1 MSTNKHK
8 SDTELLAPA
17 GSMEAL
23 KAALR
28 FGADA
33 VYLGGPLLQLRAK
46 SAGFSFD
53 GIADAAKLVHA
64 QRKRLYVTVN
74 ALAFNDEIMKLP
86 AYGNRLLDCGVDA
99 AIVSDLGVLTT
110 LHKACPKLELH
121 VSTQASC
128 TNYAAAMTWYELGA
142 KRIVLAREM
151 TVDEIRKLKKNV
163 PDDLELEAFV
173 HGAMCMAYSGRCLLS
188 SAILGRSGNRGDCAQ
203 PCRWKYALVEETRP
217 NQSFPI
223 VEEGNTSYVLSS
235 RDLCCVGLLDE
246 LIDAGV
252 TSLKIEGRMKTEY
265 YVAVVVNAY
274 RRVLDGTMTVEDAQR
289 ELNSVS
295 HRPYTTGFYHGEL
308 PQDHSNAGVYTQTHR
323 FAGVVLACEN
333 GVATVMQRNRFVKG
347 DALEVVSPTLINA
360 VLHADDITDEN
371 GEPVEI
377 ANRVQQI
384 LRIRTDLALAPGDFL
399 RIRA

>member
-1 MSTNKHK
+1 M
-8 SDTELLAPA
+8 TELLAPA

-23 KAALR
+23 RAALR

-33 VYLGGPLLQLRAK
+33 VYLGGPLLQLRAR

-53 GIADAAKLVHA
+53 DITDAAKLVHA
-64 QRKRLYVTVN
+64 KGKRLYVTVN
-74 ALAFNDEIMKLP
+74 ALAYNDEIGLLP
-86 AYGNRLLDCGVDA
+86 EYGNRLLECGVDA

-110 LHKACPKLELH
+110 LHKSCPRLELH

-128 TNYAAAMTWYELGA
+128 TNYASARTWYELGA

-151 TVDEIRKLKKNV
+151 TVDEITKLRKNA

-223 VEEGNTSYVLSS
+223 VEEGNASYILSS
-235 RDLCCVGLLDE
+235 RDLCCIGLLDE

-265 YVAVVVNAY
+265 YVAVVTNAY
-274 RRVLDGTMTVEDAQR
+274 RRVLDGTMTVTDAQR
-289 ELNSVS
+289 ELLTVS

-323 FAGVVLACEN
+323 FAGTVLACEN
-333 GVATVMQRNRFVKG
+333 GVATVMQRNRFVQG
-347 DALEVVSPTLINA
+347 DALEVVSPALTNA
-360 VLHADDITDEN
+360 VLYADEITDEQ
-371 GEPVEI
+371 GEPVAI

-384 LRIRTDLALAPGDFL
+384 LRIKTNLPLAPGDLL
-399 RIRA
+399 RIKA

>member
-1 MSTNKHK
+1 M
-8 SDTELLAPA
+8 TELLAPV
-17 GSMEAL
+17 GSKQAL
-23 KAALR
+23 TAAMR

-53 GIADAAKLVHA
+53 AIAEAAESVHA
-64 QRKRLYVTVN
+64 AHKRLYVTVN
-74 ALAFNDEIMKLP
+74 SLAYCDEIDALP
-86 AYGNRLLDCGVDA
+86 AYVNTLYDCGADA
-99 AIVSDLGVLTT
+99 LIVSDLGVLTT
-110 LHKACPKLELH
+110 AHRACPQMELH

-128 TNYAAAMTWYELGA
+128 MNHAAARAWYALGA
-142 KRIVLAREM
+142 RRIVLAREM
-151 TVDEIRKLKKNV
+151 TVEQIRTLKRNI

-203 PCRWKYALVEETRP
+203 PCRWSYALTEETRP

-223 VEEGNTSYVLSS
+223 VEEGTHSYILSS
-235 RDLCCVGLLDE
+235 RDLNCVALLDE

-274 RRVLDGTMTVEDAQR
+274 RRVLDGTMTVADAQR
-289 ELNSVS
+289 ELLTVS

-323 FAGVVLACEN
+323 FAGTVLSCGNGIAVVE
-333 GVATVMQRNRFVKG
+333 QRNRFRRG
-347 DALEVVSPTLINA
+347 DTLEVVSPALQSARLSVTGM
-360 VLHADDITDEN
+360 TDPD
-371 GEPVEI
+371 GVPVEV
-377 ANRVQQI
+377 ANRVRQI
-384 LRIRTDLALAPGDFL
+384 LHIPTDLDLQPGDLL
-399 RIRA
+399 RIACEDASKE

>member
-1 MSTNKHK
+1 M
-8 SDTELLAPA
+8 TELLAPA
-17 GSMEAL
+17 GSKAAL
-23 KAALR
+23 QAALR

-33 VYLGGPLLQLRAK
+33 VYLGGPLLQLRAE
-46 SAGFSFD
+46 SAGFTFEE
-53 GIADAAKLVHA
+53 IADAAALAHKSG
-64 QRKRLYVTVN
+64 KRLYVTVN
-74 ALAFNDEIMKLP
+74 ALAYSDEIDLLP
-86 AYGNRLLDCGVDA
+86 AYGSRLLNCGVDA

-110 LHKACPKLELH
+110 LHRSCPGLELH

-128 TNYAAAMTWYELGA
+128 TNHAAAKTWYDLGA

-151 TVDEIRKLKKNV
+151 TVGEIRKLRANI

-223 VEEGNTSYVLSS
+223 LEEGNTSYILSS
-235 RDLCCVGLLDE
+235 RDLCCIGLLDE
-246 LIDAGV
+246 LTAAGV

-274 RRVLDGTMTVEDAQR
+274 RRVLDGTMTVEEAQK
-289 ELNSVS
+289 ELLTVS

-308 PQDHSNAGVYTQTHR
+308 PGDHSNAGVYTQTHR
-323 FAGVVLACEN
+323 FAGVVLSCEN
-333 GVATVMQRNRFVKG
+333 GVAVVEQRNRFQRG
-347 DALEVVSPTLINA
+347 DALEVVSPTLRNA
-360 VLHADDITDEN
+360 VLHSDSITDTDGN
-371 GEPVEI
+371 PVEI
-377 ANRVQQI
+377 ANRVRQV
-384 LRIRTDLALAPGDFL
+384 LRIRTDLALAPGDLL
-399 RIRA
+399 RIRVEA

>member
-1 MSTNKHK
+1 MTRQSKEHN
-8 SDTELLAPA
+8 TELLAPA

-23 KAALR
+23 DAALR

-46 SAGFSFD
+46 SAGFSFED
-53 GIADAAKLVHA
+53 IAEAARQAHA
-64 QRKRLYVTVN
+64 KGKRLYVTVN
-74 ALAFNDEIMKLP
+74 ALAYNDEIELLP
-86 AYGNRLLDCGVDA
+86 EYGNRLLDCGVDA
-99 AIVSDLGVLTT
+99 VIVSDLGVLTT

-128 TNYAAAMTWYELGA
+128 MNFASALTWYQLGA

-151 TVDEIRKLKKNV
+151 TIEEIRKLRKNI

-223 VEEGNTSYVLSS
+223 ATEGNSSYILSS
-235 RDLCCVGLLDE
+235 RDLCCISLLDE
-246 LIDAGV
+246 LIDAGI

-265 YVAVVVNAY
+265 YVAVVTNAY

-289 ELNSVS
+289 ELLTVS

-323 FAGVVLACEN
+323 FVGTVLSCEN
-333 GVATVMQRNRFVKG
+333 GYAVVQQRNRFVKG
-347 DALEVVSPTLINA
+347 DALEVVSPMLTNA
-360 VLHADDITDEN
+360 IMYANEITDEN

-384 LRIRTDLALAPGDFL
+384 LRIKTDLPLMPGDHL
-399 RIRA
+399 RIKV